1 LAITAGSAGAVLLV
15 SSRWVKFIGLYEVH
29 YTLLCHSETKQ
40 GNATIIWTIQIDITY
55 NTSVVDKGDM
65 GLTVPGFSSSDA
77 AASGAELRTRGS
89 SQSGE
94 APARGYN
101 ASRAPIG
108 WR

>member
-1 LAITAGSAGAVLLV
+1 VGAIRPKNLPNRCQV
-15 SSRWVKFIGLYEVH
+15 SDG
-29 YTLLCHSETKQ
+29 
-40 GNATIIWTIQIDITY
+40 GGP
-55 NTSVVDKGDM
+55 VVDKGDM

>member
-1 LAITAGSAGAVLLV
+1 M
-15 SSRWVKFIGLYEVH
+15 
-29 YTLLCHSETKQ
+29 
-40 GNATIIWTIQIDITY
+40 
-55 NTSVVDKGDM
+55 DKGDM

-77 AASGAELRTRGS
+77 AASGAELRTRDS

-108 WR
+108 LL

>member
-1 LAITAGSAGAVLLV
+1 MSTVEHSGLRHGCTDSITKLCKLHY
-15 SSRWVKFIGLYEVH
+15 VKR
-29 YTLLCHSETKQ
+29 
-40 GNATIIWTIQIDITY
+40 
-55 NTSVVDKGDM
+55 VVDKGDM

-108 WR
+108 LL